1 MHGMQR
7 TLGVQTETVKTQ
19 CSRVWY
25 KCCLFADIDYLEG
38 ERVTGWKSVI
48 LVLTALLTALETV
61 PTATTE
67 TCHRSAHRILKV
79 IPRHTS

>member
-1 MHGMQR
+1 MQR

-38 ERVTGWKSVI
+38 ERVTGWTSVI
-48 LVLTALLTALETV
+48 LVLTALLTVLETV
-61 PTATTE
+61 PFLCPTATTE
-67 TCHRSAHRILKV
+67 TCRHSA
-79 IPRHTS
+79 